1 MPKVKKECFV
11 ITKGDRTK
19 RVKELEHLNTQYTN
33 QLHTRSSKAQ
43 VPPEILLS
51 DLYHNWDS
59 SERTWSKFITLV
71 DLALLFHNGPL
82 ALFSMACC
90 RTYHDV
96 FDRCMYMLSRK
107 KSRSIRIKFYNGNN
121 YKLPSSL
128 FSISDLDYLHLK
140 RCIVS
145 LPQKF
150 EGFKRLTVLN
160 LKYFS
165 STSDIN
171 NLISS
176 YPLLNTLYLKLVMED

>member
-1 MPKVKKECFV
+1 
-11 ITKGDRTK
+11 
-19 RVKELEHLNTQYTN
+19 
-33 QLHTRSSKAQ
+33 
-43 VPPEILLS
+43 
-51 DLYHNWDS
+51 
-59 SERTWSKFITLV
+59 
-71 DLALLFHNGPL
+71 
-82 ALFSMACC
+82 
-90 RTYHDV
+90 
-96 FDRCMYMLSRK
+96 MLSRK